1 MILVTGATGNNGGY
15 IIDALVALGRKDVR
29 AVMRSPQNQADK
41 VSHFTDLGVEVV
53 EGDLARPDSL
63 TPAMA
68 GVQRML
74 LLSPVSPNAV
84 ELEGNAIRAAQQAGV
99 QHVVKFS
106 MIGAGLESTVPLARW
121 HRQSE
126 QQLERSGMAWTH
138 IRPNDLMGYNT
149 ALLMPSIDKDGAFY
163 DSLGDARISMVA
175 EQDVAAVAAKALTE
189 PGHEEKTYVLTGSEA
204 LSFYDVAAVLSAAL
218 EKPVRYVPISRDQA
232 REAML
237 AGGLPAAAVDLVT
250 ALRDYERQGH
260 NAVLTDTVNQL
271 LGRPALRYEEAARA
285 CRLGSVRCFTR

>member
-1 MILVTGATGNNGGY
+1 MILVTGATGNNGGH
-15 IIDALVALGRKDVR
+15 IIDALTALGRKDVR
-29 AVMRSPQNQADK
+29 AVVRSAQTQADK
-41 VSHFTDLGVEVV
+41 VSHFADLGVEVV

-74 LLSPVSPNAV
+74 LLSPVNPNAV
-84 ELEGNAIRAAQQAGV
+84 ELQGNAINAAQQAGV

-106 MIGAGLESTVPLARW
+106 MIGADLESPVPLARW

-149 ALLMPSIDKDGAFY
+149 GLLMPSINKDGAFY

-175 EQDVAAVAAKALTE
+175 ERDVAAVAAKTLTE
-189 PGHEEKTYVLTGSEA
+189 AGHEGKTYVLTGPEA

-218 EKPVRYVPISRDQA
+218 DKAVRYVPISREQA

-250 ALRDYERQGH
+250 ALRDYEREGH
-260 NAVLTDTVNQL
+260 NAILTDTVNQL
-271 LGRPALRYEEAARA
+271 LGRPALRYAQAVRAA
-285 CRLGSVRCFTR
+285 CRL

>member
-1 MILVTGATGNNGGY
+1 MILVTGATGNNGGC
-15 IIDALVALGRKDVR
+15 ITDALVALGRKDIRALVR
-29 AVMRSPQNQADK
+29 FPQHQADA
-41 VSHFTDLGVEVV
+41 VARFTDLGVEVF
-53 EGDLARPDSL
+53 EGDLARLDSL

-84 ELEGNAIRAAQQAGV
+84 ELEGNAIRAAQHAGV
-99 QHVVKFS
+99 HHVVKFS
-106 MIGAGLESTVPLARW
+106 MIGAGLESPVPLARW

-149 ALLMPSIDKDGAFY
+149 ALMMPSIDKDGAFY

-189 PGHEEKTYVLTGSEA
+189 PGHEGKTYVLTGSEA
-204 LSFYDVAAVLSAAL
+204 LSFHDVAAVLSAACR
-218 EKPVRYVPISRDQA
+218 KAVRYVPISRAQA
-232 REAML
+232 RQAML
-237 AGGLPAAAVDLVT
+237 AGGLDAAKVDLVM
-250 ALRDYERQGH
+250 ALRDYERRGH
-260 NAVLTDTVNQL
+260 NSILTDTVNQL
-271 LGRPALRYEEAARA
+271 LGRPAIRYAEAIT
-285 CRLGSVRCFTR
+285 RLIGERQC